1 MANRGTIV
9 RLAAHKTRQGL
20 TAPECP
26 PYYAE
31 LYAQSGGQKFGLT
44 FEQFARILKEVS
56 ERYLRPGALAAEAA
70 QLHRSLRLQ
79 ELAMARACASGNEY
93 AWECFLSQY
102 CSKLLAAATSIAKEE
117 SAARELADGLYA
129 DLFGVRQGDGGERI
143 SKLASY
149 TGRGSLEGWLRMVVA
164 QEWVNR
170 HRSQR
175 RLVSFE
181 ERGEAGAQFEA
192 KPDVAVAVDARL
204 EEAVDEALVETAA
217 EERLLLASWYLDG
230 RTLAEIARMMGV
242 HESTI
247 SRRID
252 KITASLRKRILHGLQ
267 KRGMSARAAEEAMDV
282 DVRDLLVDV
291 RGRLAQGK
299 GA

>member
-1 MANRGTIV
+1 MADHGTIAGV
-9 RLAAHKTRQGL
+9 AAHKTPGERH
-20 TAPECP
+20 APAHP
-26 PYYAE
+26 PYLAE
-31 LYAQSGGQKFGLT
+31 LYAQSAGQKFGLM
-44 FEQFARILKEVS
+44 FEQFARILGEVS
-56 ERYLRPGALAAEAA
+56 GRYLRPGAAAAEAE
-70 QLHRSLRLQ
+70 QLHRSLHLE
-79 ELAMARACASGNEY
+79 ELVLARACAMGNEY
-93 AWECFLSQY
+93 AWECFLNQY
-102 CSKLLAAATSIAKEE
+102 RSKLFAAAATIAKED

-129 DLFGVRQGDGGERI
+129 DLFGMRQGGGGERV

-149 TGRGSLEGWLRMVVA
+149 TGLGSLDGWLRMVLA

-181 ERGEAGAQFEA
+181 ERSEAGAQFEA
-192 KPDVAVAVDARL
+192 KSDVTPSVDARL
-204 EEAVDEALVETAA
+204 EQAVDRALAEIAD

-230 RTLAEIARMMGV
+230 RTLAQIARMLGV
-242 HESTI
+242 HESTV

-252 KITASLRKRILHGLQ
+252 KITASLRKRILQDLQ